1 MKIGPS
7 EILILNQVFSLVCAC
22 VFVLRLTLAQVA
34 VLGRVAVNVRKW
46 QSNLLQQHME
56 SLIQYYYNY
65 TIV

>member
-1 MKIGPS
+1 MKIDPC
-7 EILILNQVFSLVCAC
+7 EILILNQDFSLVC
-22 VFVLRLTLAQVA
+22 VFVLLLALAQVA
-34 VLGRVAVNVRKW
+34 ELGRRVVVNVRKW